1 MYNNYLD
8 SINKTN
14 EVIKSLSG
22 EEEIGRIAKSEQRWT
37 SSKQSKENFKRLKV
51 KIGEIYQFDFGKNFI
66 P

>member
-22 EEEIGRIAKSEQRWT
+22 KEEIGRIAKSEQRW
-37 SSKQSKENFKRLKV
+37 SIFKAIKRK
-51 KIGEIYQFDFGKNFI
+51 F
-66 P
+66 